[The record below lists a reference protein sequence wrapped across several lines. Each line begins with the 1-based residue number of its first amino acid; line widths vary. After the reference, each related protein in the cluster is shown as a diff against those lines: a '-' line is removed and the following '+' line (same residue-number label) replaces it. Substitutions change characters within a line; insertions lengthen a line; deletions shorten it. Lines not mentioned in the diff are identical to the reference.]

1 MMICDS
7 DNVVK
12 CYNVYEN
19 RSLKI
24 MVMEFCNG
32 GELQREII
40 NKYKIPEREAI
51 LILKQIINGIAVLV
65 DLLRNCIITISSIA
79 ILKPKTFC
87 RITGSTRSQIWA
99 FQNKCHRITSS
110 KLP

>member
-1 MMICDS
+1 MTICDS

-24 MVMEFCNG
+24 MVLEFCNG

-51 LILKQIINGIAVLV
+51 LILKQVINGIAVLFW
-65 DLLRNCIITISSIA
+65 LFRSCIIITLFIA
-79 ILKPKTFC
+79 ILKLKIYC
-87 RITGSTRSQIWA
+87 RTMESTKLQI
-99 FQNKCHRITSS
+99 
-110 KLP
+110 